1 MIFTSTVQTQET
13 PSPRSTLLRLAMS
26 FQEMGKVLQA
36 QRELL
41 SQRDIELPDAPI
53 EQLARLS
60 QEIHSFADHAPDNA
74 YELQRLRE
82 LARTANIINSQLR
95 LDQVLNDVIDTVI
108 ALTGAERGFV
118 MLRAEDGEGFRW
130 EIRAA
135 RGINQNDLSEDDAIV
150 SQTVVNKVATT
161 GQALLSVNAQED
173 PRFDASASVYQYL
186 MRSLLC
192 VPLKFK
198 DRIIGVIYVDNR
210 AMHSLF
216 TERDQQL
223 VTLFAMQAAIA
234 IENAR
239 LFDEVRDALAEITAI
254 RDFMDNVF
262 DSIAS
267 GVITTDQHDRI
278 MLINASATR
287 ILALTEQVTGSSL
300 WQVLPPLYDGFDA
313 LLASVRQ
320 DNRLEIIE
328 VEPVLKE
335 RGQVNLNLR
344 LSPFQDSARVTQGV
358 AIVVDDLTQSK
369 QQEAT
374 ISAVRRYLPAVDNIT
389 AIEDLALSGV
399 ERDISIMFCDVRGFT
414 AFSES
419 LPPEEVMMI
428 INQYMAIST
437 NAVESEGGI
446 IDKFLGDAVVGLFNT
461 QLNPMED
468 HAIRAVRAAVKMLKN
483 VQALHAEVPPESRLL
498 YGVGVHTGLAVLG
511 NVGSPS
517 RKEFTAIGHT
527 LDFAKM
533 LQDLAPGGEVIIS
546 RDMLALVKDFVT
558 VKRANPR
565 RTLTD
570 GESAVELYRVISLQE

>member
-1 MIFTSTVQTQET
+1 MIFTSTIQTEKT
-13 PSPRSTLLRLAMS
+13 PSPRTTLIRLS
-26 FQEMGKVLQA
+26 VRLQEMGKVLNA

-41 SQRDIELPDAPI
+41 AQRDIDLPSEAVDHVMR
-53 EQLARLS
+53 LAREV
-60 QEIHSFADHAPDNA
+60 QSFAELAPDNA

-82 LARTANIINSQLR
+82 LARTSNIINSQLR

-118 MLRAEDGEGFRW
+118 MLRAEAGETFRW

-135 RGINQNDLSEDDAIV
+135 RGINQNDLSEEDAIV
-150 SQTVVNKVATT
+150 SQTVVDKVATS
-161 GQALLSVNAQED
+161 GEALLSVNAQED
-173 PRFDASASVYQYL
+173 PRFDTSASVYQYL

-198 DRIIGVIYVDNR
+198 DRLIGVIYVDNR
-210 AMHSLF
+210 AMHGLF

-223 VTLFAMQAAIA
+223 VTLFALQAAIA

-239 LFDEVRDALAEITAI
+239 LFDEVRSALAEITAI

-267 GVITTDQHDRI
+267 GVITADQQDRV
-278 MLINASATR
+278 MLINESAAR
-287 ILALTEQVTGSSL
+287 ILALSEQVTGASL
-300 WQVLPPLYDGFDA
+300 WQVLPPLYEGFDA

-320 DNRLEIIE
+320 QNRQEIIE
-328 VEPVLKE
+328 VEPVLQE

-389 AIEDLALSGV
+389 ALEDLALSGV
-399 ERDISIMFCDVRGFT
+399 ERDISVMFCDVRGFT
-414 AFSES
+414 AFSETLS
-419 LPPEEVMMI
+419 PEEVMMI
-428 INQYMAIST
+428 INRYMAVST
-437 NAVESEGGI
+437 HAVEAEGGI

-468 HAIRAVRAAVKMLKN
+468 HAMRAVRAAVKMLRN
-483 VQALHAEVPPESRLL
+483 VQSLHAELPPESRLL

-533 LQDLAPGGEVIIS
+533 LQDLAPGGEVVIS
-546 RDMLALVKDFVT
+546 RDLLTRVKDFVT
-558 VKRANPR
+558 VERANPR

-570 GESAVELYRVISLQE
+570 GEFGVELYRVISLRE